1 LHGGEGQ
8 IREWFAGNPGPNK
21 TIDMLNRTMK
31 YKLLNLTLAAV
42 CCLPFAG
49 FAQGTYLSDP
59 SDANNH
65 ALEVVPGGWVG
76 IGTAAPR
83 DRLHVLNGNLSVSL
97 GGNALI
103 RISPEHGTG
112 TISMRTADDVGYVS
126 AITDANQHIWRVGGA
141 EAMRVATTGNVGIG
155 TASPARSFHVNGNG
169 ILASGVNP
177 AIYFDPNDSSSD
189 WPALGTATLD
199 SAGVSGSR
207 PNDTFLTARST
218 GNLLFGIGFTERM
231 RLATSGNVGIGTTT
245 PQAKLD
251 VAGKVNCTVLE
262 LTSDRAQKSG
272 FAPVDTRAI
281 LDQVARLPI
290 STWHYTN
297 DPAVTHLGPVA
308 QDFKAAFHLGTD
320 DKHIATVDA
329 DGVLFAAVQALQ
341 ADLEDTKTLLK
352 EKDGRIAALEQ
363 KLAAQADSFAA
374 RLAAVEKLVAQ
385 STAPSR
391 TALVVNAS
399 TSESSI
405 LSHNLNQENP

>member
-1 LHGGEGQ
+1 M
-8 IREWFAGNPGPNK
+8 NN
-21 TIDMLNRTMK
+21 TV
-31 YKLLNLTLAAV
+31 LNLALAAV

-49 FAQGTYLSDP
+49 FAQGTYLSAPDNDP
-59 SDANNH
+59 LYAVFVDDA
-65 ALEVVPGGWVG
+65 GKVG
-76 IGTAAPR
+76 IGTTTPR
-83 DRLHVLNGNLSVSL
+83 NRLHVAGGDIIADRDVIVNRSLIALDLFLGDRWMVVTNGRVGIGTQNPLYPLDVV
-97 GGNALI
+97 GNAI
-103 RISPEHGTG
+103 
-112 TISMRTADDVGYVS
+112 VS
-126 AITDANQHIWRVGGA
+126 
-141 EAMRVATTGNVGIG
+141 GNVGIG

-231 RLATSGNVGIGTTT
+231 RLSASGNVGIGTTT

-341 ADLEDTKTLLK
+341 ADLEETKTLLK
-352 EKDGRIAALEQ
+352 EKDGCIAALEQ

-374 RLAAVEKLVAQ
+374 RLAAVEKLAAQ
-385 STAPSR
+385 SASPSR
-391 TALVVNAS
+391 TALVAS
-399 TSESSI
+399 ASSNESS
-405 LSHNLNQENP
+405 LPSQNLNQENP